1 MTDRIV
7 RQAVALAL
15 MVAAAVG
22 LGCSRTVREGR
33 SPAYLIIDRL
43 EAASV
48 TEAGGTASE
57 FGTELSSDVRTSG
70 TVFEDLGQATFSL
83 ALKDVGTLE
92 SPTTPSTNNFITINR
107 YRVEFRRTDGRN
119 APGVDVPYP
128 FEGAGTVTVSDS
140 SAALVFPI
148 VRIQSK
154 LEPPL
159 SQLAGIGGA
168 IAISTIADVTFYG
181 RDQVGNDVAV
191 TGSIIV
197 NFADWADPA
206 N

>member
-7 RQAVALAL
+7 RQAVALAVL
-15 MVAAAVG
+15 VAAAAAAP
-22 LGCSRTVREGR
+22 GCSRTVREGR
-33 SPAYLIIDRL
+33 SPAYLVIDRL
-43 EAASV
+43 EASSV

-57 FGTELSSDVRTSG
+57 FSTELSSDVQTNG

-83 ALKDVGTLE
+83 ALKDVGSVE
-92 SPTTPSTNNFITINR
+92 SPTTPTPNNFITINR
-107 YRVEFRRTDGRN
+107 YRVAFRRTDGRN
-119 APGVDVPYP
+119 TPGVDVPYP
-128 FEGAGTVTVSDS
+128 FEGAGTVTVGAS
-140 SAALVFPI
+140 SASLVFPI

-168 IAISTIADVTFYG
+168 IAISTIADVTFFG

-197 NFADWADPA
+197 NFADWADPI
-206 N
+206 